1 MINQGLIN
9 DIIIL
14 AIWLCLLVSCYTDWK
29 YRIISNKIVIIIFI
43 LAILNF
49 LFGQGQLNYGA
60 SAIFLICGLLMFYCR
75 LAGAGDIKLITALLI
90 TIPVSSVLFFLVVI
104 TFFGLPLAIFVIIYK
119 RLKKPEGGITLPYG
133 IAISASYFL
142 TSITLF
148 KVIL

>member
-1 MINQGLIN
+1 MVSQELIN

-29 YRIISNKIVIIIFI
+29 YRTISNKIVIIIFI
-43 LAILNF
+43 LAVLNF
-49 LFGQGQLNYGA
+49 LFGQGELNYGA

-119 RLKKPEGGITLPYG
+119 RLKKSEGGITLPYG